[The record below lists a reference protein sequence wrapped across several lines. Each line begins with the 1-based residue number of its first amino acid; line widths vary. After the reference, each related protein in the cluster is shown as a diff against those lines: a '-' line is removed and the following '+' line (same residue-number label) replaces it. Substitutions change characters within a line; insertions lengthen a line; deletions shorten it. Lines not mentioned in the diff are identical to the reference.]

1 MATSSTASPTGDPE
15 TPVGASATPVS
26 GETTTDPEAHR
37 LTPPPAP
44 VRPDRWGR
52 GATVAA
58 ILLAALAGAVATLA
72 GWLVLRAVSLPAFN
86 TSMVTR
92 ALATAGTVVV
102 VAAVVVLCALW
113 IRERDTDADKTGAN
127 TGADTDNPRPR
138 WRTWLTVAVTYLAPA
153 GLVLTSTGV
162 PLSATRLYLDG
173 LQADQSFRT
182 QFLTRMTQTAH
193 LADMNYWDLP
203 SYYPSAWFWGGG
215 RLANLLGLPGWEVYQ
230 PWALVS
236 IAAAACALVP
246 VWQRLTGS
254 LPQGAAI
261 ALVTTSIMLVMNPE
275 EPYATII
282 AMGAAAAVLVAR
294 RAVDGS
300 WFATLGVAVYLGVSA
315 SMYTL
320 YTGLLAG
327 TVVVLAFWAAAA
339 HRSIRPLFHLLAA
352 GLGSMAIAAV
362 VWAPYLIEELTGG
375 HASGATAMHYLPGE
389 GTRLPMPFL
398 AFSLVGFLCLVG
410 LVYLIAGW
418 RDLDARAL
426 AIATG
431 CFYGW
436 ILLSMLVT
444 SLGTTLLG
452 FRADVLVTVALATA
466 GMLALARLR
475 AVGPDK
481 LYPDRVTPAAR
492 RTVSLVL
499 VCLLGLAGLAY
510 AQQIPGRNEEHID
523 HAYVD
528 TDGYGERAD
537 RFAPDATQY
546 YAEIDQTIREAGRVP
561 EDTVVFT
568 DEIRFMAYYPYFGF
582 QSFTSHYANPLGEFD
597 HRNEAIEQWAADSW
611 EADPRGFVDEVEDT
625 PWRAPDVFVM
635 RGDVEAGLAGEDAY
649 KVHLAEDIYPNQPN
663 VRYRAVFFN
672 PEVFDDADLWT
683 VEQVGPF
690 VVAVRR

>member
-15 TPVGASATPVS
+15 IPVGASAAPVS

-261 ALVTTSIMLVMNPE
+261 ALVITSIMLVMN
-275 EPYATII
+275 
-282 AMGAAAAVLVAR
+282 L
-294 RAVDGS
+294 S
-300 WFATLGVAVYLGVSA
+300 
-315 SMYTL
+315 
-320 YTGLLAG
+320 
-327 TVVVLAFWAAAA
+327 
-339 HRSIRPLFHLLAA
+339 
-352 GLGSMAIAAV
+352 
-362 VWAPYLIEELTGG
+362 LI
-375 HASGATAMHYLPGE
+375 
-389 GTRLPMPFL
+389 
-398 AFSLVGFLCLVG
+398 
-410 LVYLIAGW
+410 
-418 RDLDARAL
+418 
-426 AIATG
+426 
-431 CFYGW
+431 
-436 ILLSMLVT
+436 
-444 SLGTTLLG
+444 
-452 FRADVLVTVALATA
+452 
-466 GMLALARLR
+466 
-475 AVGPDK
+475 
-481 LYPDRVTPAAR
+481 
-492 RTVSLVL
+492 
-499 VCLLGLAGLAY
+499 
-510 AQQIPGRNEEHID
+510 HI
-523 HAYVD
+523 
-528 TDGYGERAD
+528 
-537 RFAPDATQY
+537 
-546 YAEIDQTIREAGRVP
+546 
-561 EDTVVFT
+561 
-568 DEIRFMAYYPYFGF
+568 
-582 QSFTSHYANPLGEFD
+582 
-597 HRNEAIEQWAADSW
+597 
-611 EADPRGFVDEVEDT
+611 
-625 PWRAPDVFVM
+625 
-635 RGDVEAGLAGEDAY
+635 
-649 KVHLAEDIYPNQPN
+649 
-663 VRYRAVFFN
+663 
-672 PEVFDDADLWT
+672 
-683 VEQVGPF
+683 
-690 VVAVRR
+690 